1 LGKGLTPYT
10 LHPIPSA
17 LIFAET
23 FHMDLIL
30 PLVQAYA
37 EKYTSPEDDLLQQI
51 NQQTQSHPQAHML
64 SGHIQGKLLELLS
77 ILLKPKR
84 ILEIGSFT
92 GYSALCL
99 AKGLVAGGELHT
111 IELREEDAAVARQNF
126 NLSDAND
133 KIILHTGNALQI
145 IPGLEEEWD
154 LVFIDADKT
163 GYIDYYRLVLP
174 RLRKGGVI
182 LADNVFFHGE
192 VLQPELKGKN
202 AKAIQAFNE
211 YIQQDDSV
219 EQVLLTVRDGLMLIF
234 KK

>member
-1 LGKGLTPYT
+1 
-10 LHPIPSA
+10 
-17 LIFAET
+17 
-23 FHMDLIL
+23 MDLL
-30 PLVQAYA
+30 HPLVQAYA
-37 EKYTSPEDDLLQQI
+37 EKYTSPEDGLLQQI
-51 NQQTQSHPQAHML
+51 NQQTQAHPQAHML

-77 ILLKPKR
+77 LLLKPRR

-99 AKGLVAGGELHT
+99 AKGLTADGKLHT
-111 IELREEDAAVARQNF
+111 IELREEDAAVAQQNF

-133 KIILHTGNALQI
+133 KIISHTGNALEI

-154 LVFIDADKT
+154 MVFIDADKT
-163 GYIDYYRLVLP
+163 GYIDYYKMVLP
-174 RLRKGGVI
+174 RLKKGGVI

-211 YIQQDDSV
+211 YIRQDDSV